1 MMTENDYSIEAR
13 LARAH
18 LVIVNAKGHK
28 VISEAI
34 ARYNYDEVRLNE
46 GLEMHNGAYK
56 LHRQRQSALGAQ
68 YLATEVFHKKLKACQ
83 KQYTEHLALARLAL
97 GHDPSAVQMLVLKG
111 QRKRTI
117 VGWMEDTRQ
126 FYTNALAEPKV
137 IDALS
142 RYNVSREDI
151 EQGRTL
157 LEELEEA
164 AADQERKKGLAQ
176 KATKDRNAALKKL
189 EKWVAELIKIC
200 RIALGKKSQLLE
212 SLDIHVPS

>member
-1 MMTENDYSIEAR
+1 MMTENDHSIDAR
-13 LARAH
+13 LIRAH
-18 LVIVNAKGHK
+18 LVIVNASEHK
-28 VISEAI
+28 PIREAI
-34 ARYNYDEVRLNE
+34 ARYNYDDARLNE
-46 GLEMHNGAYK
+46 GLGMYNEAYK
-56 LHRQRQSALGAQ
+56 LHYQRQSALGDQ

-137 IDALS
+137 VDALS
-142 RYNVSREDI
+142 RYSVTRKDLKA
-151 EQGRTL
+151 GRTL
-157 LEELEEA
+157 VEELEEA

-176 KATKDRNAALKKL
+176 KATKERNEALKKL

-200 RIALGKKSQLLE
+200 RIALGKRSQLLE